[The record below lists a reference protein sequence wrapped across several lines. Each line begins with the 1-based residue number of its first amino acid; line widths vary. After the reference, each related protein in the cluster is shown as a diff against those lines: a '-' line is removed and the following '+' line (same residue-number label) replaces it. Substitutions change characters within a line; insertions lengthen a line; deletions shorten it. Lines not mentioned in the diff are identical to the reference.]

1 MFFSKDY
8 LLYLANYI
16 KFNFPNKDLR
26 VVLNKNNLYVSVDAT
41 VLNLFLNFLKLNS
54 TLQLNS
60 LVDIFGN
67 DLIYNKNRF
76 NVIYCL
82 LNCFTNVR
90 LFVKISCSKFQN
102 IDSSINI
109 FNSANWL
116 EREVY
121 DMFGIYFNN
130 HLDLRRILTDYGF
143 KGYPL
148 RKDFPLIGYFQIRYD
163 EVQEKI
169 VYEPV
174 TVSQKYRYF
183 KFSSPWNLPIKQL
196 KYKILI

>member
-16 KFNFPNKDLR
+16 KFNFPVVDLR
-26 VVLNKNNLYVSVDAT
+26 IVLNKNNLYITINNKS
-41 VLNLFLNFLKLNS
+41 LNLFLNFLKFNS
-54 TLQLNS
+54 TLQLDS

-67 DLIYNKNRF
+67 DLIYHKNRF

-82 LNCFTNVR
+82 LNCYTSVR
-90 LFVKISCSKFQN
+90 IFIKASCSKFEN
-102 IDSSINI
+102 LLSATNI

-121 DMFGIYFNN
+121 DMFGIQFNG
-130 HLDLRRILTDYGF
+130 HPDLRRILTDYGF

-148 RKDFPLIGYFQIRYD
+148 RKDFPLTGFFQIRYD
-163 EVQEKI
+163 EVQEKL

-174 TVSQKYRYF
+174 TLSQKYRYF
-183 KFSSPWNLPIKQL
+183 KFSSPWNSPIKQL